1 MSIPHNFMDLTGE
14 KFGKL
19 TVLKKHDVLNGKTRW
34 MCQCDCGGTSIST
47 TCNLKNGTARSCGC
61 IRNERISKLNL
72 IHGETDSILY
82 KKWKGMISRC
92 KPNSIEAK
100 HYYDKG
106 IRVCNEWKNY
116 LEFKKWALEN
126 GYEKGYSIDRIDN
139 SKGYEPSNCRWIP
152 LRQQA
157 WNKTTTFWI
166 EFNGEKK
173 SLSEWCSVLNLR
185 YSKIYKRIHYR
196 HWDIERAF
204 TTP

>member
-1 MSIPHNFMDLTGE
+1 MSIPHNFMDLTGQ

-34 MCQCDCGGTSIST
+34 LCQCDCGGTSIST

-61 IRNERISKLNL
+61 IRTERTSKLNL

-82 KKWKGMISRC
+82 KKWRCMINRC
-92 KPNSIEAK
+92 KPNSIESK
-100 HYYDKG
+100 HYYDKK
-106 IRVCNEWKNY
+106 IRVCNEWGNY

-126 GYEKGYSIDRIDN
+126 GYEEGYSIDRIDN

-157 WNKTTTFWI
+157 WNKTTTLWI

-173 SLSEWCSVLNLR
+173 SLAEWCSVLNLR